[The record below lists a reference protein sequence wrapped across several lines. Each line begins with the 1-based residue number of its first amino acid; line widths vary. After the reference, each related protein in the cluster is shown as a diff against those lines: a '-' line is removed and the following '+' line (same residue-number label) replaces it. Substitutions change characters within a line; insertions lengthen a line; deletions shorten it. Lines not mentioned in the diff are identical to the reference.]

1 MKIVCS
7 PVGVVDDMHPIQG
20 IQDMVQAGFSD
31 GVLDFSLVCSSYT
44 LERHGNDQERM
55 CNDLRD
61 IGKFLEGCTAQGLR
75 LSLAVAPNLRRD
87 TLRKDA
93 AELLPG
99 LIRLCL
105 PYCQQAGC
113 SFLVVRP
120 LTDGISQSELWSENR
135 DFYLSLLSDARQYG
149 VTILLENSCR
159 NISGHFVRGACS
171 DGMEAADWVDRLNH
185 EAGEESFGFCLN
197 MEAAS
202 LCGQNLYELAVSVGH
217 RLQAVLLSDCSGI
230 REQALLPFS
239 GACMGQ
245 SQTDWLSLIRGLRAC
260 DFEGMLVLAMR
271 DTASAMSPLLRPAL
285 MKMAKAVLD
294 YIVWQ
299 VQMEQALRRYSSVVL
314 FGAGNMC
321 RNYMKCYGE
330 LYPPLFTCDN
340 NEQRWETQ
348 FCGLT
353 VRSPEALKD
362 LPADCV
368 ILICNVYYRE
378 IEEQLR
384 GMGVKNVIAYFN
396 DEYLPQFEFSRL
408 KMGRS
413 S

>member
-1 MKIVCS
+1 
-7 PVGVVDDMHPIQG
+7 
-20 IQDMVQAGFSD
+20 
-31 GVLDFSLVCSSYT
+31 
-44 LERHGNDQERM
+44 
-55 CNDLRD
+55 
-61 IGKFLEGCTAQGLR
+61 
-75 LSLAVAPNLRRD
+75 
-87 TLRKDA
+87 
-93 AELLPG
+93 
-99 LIRLCL
+99 
-105 PYCQQAGC
+105 
-113 SFLVVRP
+113 
-120 LTDGISQSELWSENR
+120 
-135 DFYLSLLSDARQYG
+135 
-149 VTILLENSCR
+149 
-159 NISGHFVRGACS
+159 
-171 DGMEAADWVDRLNH
+171 
-185 EAGEESFGFCLN
+185 
-197 MEAAS
+197 
-202 LCGQNLYELAVSVGH
+202 
-217 RLQAVLLSDCSGI
+217 
-230 REQALLPFS
+230 
-239 GACMGQ
+239 MGQ

-294 YIVWQ
+294 YIIWQ
-299 VQMEQALRRYSSVVL
+299 VQMEQALHRYSSVVL

-340 NEQRWETQ
+340 NEQRWETE

-384 GMGVKNVIAYFN
+384 GMGVKNAIAYFN
-396 DEYLPQFEFSRL
+396 DEYLPQFEFTRL